1 MKESEIKRLAEQGN
15 ERAIAQV
22 LKPIFHA
29 QQIHVITKIEG
40 VNLLKI
46 QLESSVTPDRAIAEE
61 MLAPW
66 QQIWQKN
73 LTKTII
79 VEGWQFGETEAT
91 WQWTIIK
98 GLLSQS
104 AIKQSPDSF
113 AAIASPK
120 KAEFDT
126 QQIGQK
132 LKKSFA
138 QYLWQ
143 TNVSP
148 LNNALMIKLVVLDQ
162 RDRREYCD
170 IVRQTLQD
178 LDINEFAKIHLH
190 VYQREQQKYLFKTSF
205 DLNQPL
211 QNITPAKTYSTRSL
225 PKTSQT
231 ALLIGGI
238 LGIVLFLFPITRF
251 VLNAF
256 LTFVHEI
263 GHAIAFWIFGY
274 PAISSFDFIFGG
286 GITLSLSSNPVTL
299 LILAIYGGL
308 GYLAFLYRHN
318 RLTLMVLAA
327 IALIHC
333 LFLITN
339 LDQLS
344 ITVMGHLAEIFASF
358 LCFYFALGKYF
369 CYVGGE
375 QTIYAMLG
383 SFSFLENCSFFWSL
397 IFNASFKAVYYQGKG
412 GMLDNDLVKIS
423 QVIAP
428 LSLEN
433 IAALLL
439 IISLMMPALAF
450 FTFRHESRWIP
461 TFYRMCQ
468 RNPDA

>member
-1 MKESEIKRLAEQGN
+1 MKESELQRLAEQGN
-15 ERAIAQV
+15 GRAIAEV
-22 LKPIFHA
+22 LKPIFRT

-61 MLAPW
+61 ILAPW
-66 QQIWQKN
+66 QQIWQTN
-73 LTKTII
+73 LTKTVI
-79 VEGWQFGETEAT
+79 VEGWQFGETEAS
-91 WQWTIIK
+91 WQWTIVK

-113 AAIASPK
+113 AAITSPK
-120 KAEFDT
+120 KAEFDN
-126 QQIGQK
+126 QQISQK

-170 IVRQTLQD
+170 IVRQTLQN
-178 LDINEFAKIHLH
+178 LDIKEFTKIHLH
-190 VYQREQQKYLFKTSF
+190 VYQRKQQKYLLKTSF
-205 DLNQPL
+205 ALNQPL
-211 QNITPAKTYSTRSL
+211 PNITLTKSYSTRSL
-225 PKTSQT
+225 PTASQS
-231 ALLIGGI
+231 AMLIGCI
-238 LGIVLFLFPITRF
+238 LGVVLFLFPLSRF

-256 LTFVHEI
+256 LTLVHEI
-263 GHAIAFWIFGY
+263 GHAIASWIFGI
-274 PAISSFDFIFGG
+274 PAIPSFDFIFGG
-286 GITLSLSSNPVTL
+286 GVTIGLSSRPVTL
-299 LILAIYGGL
+299 LIFAIYGGL
-308 GYLAFLYRHN
+308 AYLAFLYCRN
-318 RLTLMVLAA
+318 RLTLIFCAA
-327 IALIHC
+327 IALIYG

-339 LDQLS
+339 WDQLS
-344 ITVMGHLAEIFASF
+344 IISMGHIAEILVSF
-358 LCFYFALGKYF
+358 LCLYFACGKYF

-383 SFSFLENCSFFWSL
+383 SFSFLENCSFFWNL

-412 GMLDNDLVKIS
+412 GVLDNDLVRLS

-439 IISLMMPALAF
+439 LISLMMPALAF
-450 FTFRHESRWIP
+450 LTFRYESRWIP

-468 RNPDA
+468 RSPQ